1 MKHLKKFENENG
13 YQSFCN
19 GEQYIEPHVVLISN
33 SRSVMY
39 KKLIQQSP
47 LLGGITLREDVLDGD
62 DTTTL
67 GITVYNYL
75 KGKCG
80 NGTNGASY
88 TLLSNEN
95 LYCTYDSAPQP
106 FVINEQTEKI
116 THCSYEE
123 INTPGGVINDIR
135 LYNENST
142 PTSDGTYSYFTLDE
156 GGTMS
161 RMSGR
166 DSGAE
171 MPQ

>member
-80 NGTNGASY
+80 NGTDGASY
-88 TLLSNEN
+88 TLLNNEE
-95 LYCTYDSAPQP
+95 LYCTYDSDARPS
-106 FVINEQTEKI
+106 VTNEQTEKI
-116 THCSYEE
+116 TYCSYAEFNTSSSVIEE
-123 INTPGGVINDIR
+123 IRLFND
-135 LYNENST
+135 NST
-142 PTSDGTYSYFTLDE
+142 PTSNGSYYYFKIDKN
-156 GGTMS
+156 GTMS
-161 RMSGR
+161 RIYGR
-166 DSGAE
+166 DSEPE

>member
-1 MKHLKKFENENG
+1 MKYLKKFENENG

-19 GEQYIEPHVVLISN
+19 GEQYIEPHVVLISDTWDIRFKN
-33 SRSVMY
+33 TT
-39 KKLIQQSP
+39 QSP
-47 LLGGITLREDVLDGD
+47 LVGGITLREDVLDGD

-116 THCSYEE
+116 TYCSYEE

-142 PTSDGTYSYFTLDE
+142 PTEDGSYSYFTLDE

-166 DSGAE
+166 DTVSE
-171 MPQ
+171 MP